1 MIITSFIAEPIM
13 TTSGQLVGCELLTRF
28 HRQDLPVLNSK
39 YFIMAM
45 DIERKRELL
54 TRQLQA
60 IELRASW
67 FRDHRLFCTVNVDTL
82 QARLCVYD
90 SGITHLL
97 DKLEFVRLEI
107 SEDFE
112 GLELGIDHPVLRT
125 LLNVGYRLFLDDLG
139 SGRANVAALTTGCYE
154 AVKIDRAF
162 YREEVQKP
170 TFNVLMKN
178 IMNYCPYVIVEGV
191 EQRQELPVLRD
202 AGVTAVQ
209 GYLYR
214 SVPFD
219 KITTLSNTIVNTL

>member
-1 MIITSFIAEPIM
+1 MINTTFIAEPIM
-13 TTSGQLVGCELLTRF
+13 TTSGQLIGCELLTRF
-28 HRQDLPVLNSK
+28 HREDLPVLNSK

-45 DIERKRELL
+45 DAEGKRELL

-60 IELRASW
+60 IEVRAAW
-67 FRDHRLFCTVNVDTL
+67 FRDNRLFCTVNIDTV
-82 QARLCVYD
+82 QARLCVFD
-90 SGITHLL
+90 TDVTRLL

-112 GLELGIDHPVLRT
+112 GLELGIEHPVLST

-162 YREEVQKP
+162 YREEEHKP

-178 IMNYCPYVIVEGV
+178 ILKYCPYVIVEGV
-191 EQRQELPVLRD
+191 VQRQELPVLRD

-219 KITTLSNTIVNTL
+219 KIHNLL

>member
-1 MIITSFIAEPIM
+1 MIITTFIAEPIM

-28 HRQDLPVLNSK
+28 HREDLPVLNSK

-45 DIERKRELL
+45 TVAGKKELL
-54 TRQLQA
+54 KQQLET
-60 IELRASW
+60 IEVHASW
-67 FRDHRLFCTVNVDTL
+67 FREHRLFCTVNVDTV
-82 QARLCVYD
+82 QARLCVFD
-90 SGITHLL
+90 RDIIQLL
-97 DKLEFVRLEI
+97 DKLEFMRLEI
-107 SEDFE
+107 SENFE
-112 GLELGIDHPVLRT
+112 GLELGINHPVLKT

-178 IMNYCPYVIVEGV
+178 IMKYCPYVIVEGV
-191 EQRQELPVLRD
+191 EQRRELPVLRD

-219 KITTLSNTIVNTL
+219 KIHNLI

>member
-1 MIITSFIAEPIM
+1 MITTTFVAEPIM

-28 HRQDLPVLNSK
+28 HSEGMQVLNSK

-45 DIERKRELL
+45 DAEGKRELL
-54 TRQLQA
+54 IRQLQA
-60 IELRASW
+60 IEVRASW
-67 FRDHRLFCTVNVDTL
+67 FRDNRLYCTVNIDTI
-82 QARLCVYD
+82 QARLCVFD
-90 SGITHLL
+90 REVIQLL
-97 DKLEFVRLEI
+97 DKLEYVRLEI

-112 GLELGIDHPVLRT
+112 GLEMGINHPVLKT

-162 YREEVQKP
+162 YRQEIQKP
-170 TFNVLMKN
+170 TFSLLMKN
-178 IMNYCPYVIVEGV
+178 IMQYCPYVIVEGV
-191 EQRQELPVLRD
+191 EQQKELSVLRD
-202 AGVTAVQ
+202 SGVTAVQ

-219 KITTLSNTIVNTL
+219 KVNTLL

>member
-1 MIITSFIAEPIM
+1 MINTTFIAEPIM
-13 TTSGQLVGCELLTRF
+13 TTSGQLIGCELLTRF
-28 HRQDLPVLNSK
+28 HREDLPVLNSK

-45 DIERKRELL
+45 TVEGKKGLL
-54 TRQLQA
+54 KQQLEA
-60 IELRASW
+60 VEVYAAW
-67 FRDHRLFCTVNVDTL
+67 FRDNRLCCTVNVDNV
-82 QARLCVYD
+82 QARLCVFD
-90 SGITHLL
+90 RDIIQLL

-112 GLELGIDHPVLRT
+112 GLEKGIEHPILRT

-139 SGRANVAALTTGCYE
+139 SGQANVAALTTGCYE

-162 YREEVQKP
+162 YRQEVQKP

-178 IMNYCPYVIVEGV
+178 IMKYCPYVIVEGV
-191 EQRQELPVLRD
+191 EQRQELPILRD

-214 SVPFD
+214 SVPFH
-219 KITTLSNTIVNTL
+219 KVNSLL

>member
-1 MIITSFIAEPIM
+1 MITTTFIAELIM

-28 HRQDLPVLNSK
+28 HREDLPVLNSK

-45 DIERKRELL
+45 TVAGKKELL
-54 TRQLQA
+54 KQQL
-60 IELRASW
+60 ETVEVHASW
-67 FRDHRLFCTVNVDTL
+67 FREHRLFCTVNVDTV
-82 QARLCVYD
+82 QARLCVFD
-90 SGITHLL
+90 RDIIQLL
-97 DKLEFVRLEI
+97 DKLDFMRLEI
-107 SEDFE
+107 SENFE
-112 GLELGIDHPVLRT
+112 GLELGINHPVLKT

-178 IMNYCPYVIVEGV
+178 IMKYCPYVIVEGV
-191 EQRQELPVLRD
+191 EQRQELPVLRN
-202 AGVTAVQ
+202 AGLTAVQ

-219 KITTLSNTIVNTL
+219 KIHNL

>member
-1 MIITSFIAEPIM
+1 MITKTFIAEPIM

-28 HRQDLPVLNSK
+28 HSEDLPVLNSK

-45 DIERKRELL
+45 TVEGKKELL
-54 TRQLQA
+54 KQQL
-60 IELRASW
+60 ETVDFHASW
-67 FRDHRLFCTVNVDTL
+67 FREHRLFCTVNVDTV
-82 QARLCVYD
+82 QARLCVFD
-90 SGITHLL
+90 REIIQLL
-97 DKLEFVRLEI
+97 DKMDFIRLEI
-107 SEDFE
+107 SENFE
-112 GLELGIDHPVLRT
+112 GLELGINHPVLKT

-154 AVKIDRAF
+154 AVKLDRAF
-162 YREEVQKP
+162 YHQEVQKP

-178 IMNYCPYVIVEGV
+178 IMKYCPYVIVEGV

-214 SVPFD
+214 SVPFNNI
-219 KITTLSNTIVNTL
+219 KTLI

>member
-1 MIITSFIAEPIM
+1 MINTTFIAEPIM
-13 TTSGQLVGCELLTRF
+13 TTSGKLVGCELLTRF
-28 HRQDLPVLNSK
+28 HREDLPVLNSK

-45 DIERKRELL
+45 TVAGKKELL
-54 TRQLQA
+54 KQQLET
-60 IELRASW
+60 IEVHASW
-67 FRDHRLFCTVNVDTL
+67 FREHRLFCTVNVDTV
-82 QARLCVYD
+82 QARLCVFD
-90 SGITHLL
+90 RDIIQLL
-97 DKLEFVRLEI
+97 DKLDFMRLEI
-107 SEDFE
+107 SENFE
-112 GLELGIDHPVLRT
+112 GLELGINHPVLKT
-125 LLNVGYRLFLDDLG
+125 LLNVGYRMFLDDLG

-191 EQRQELPVLRD
+191 EQRQELPVLRN

-219 KITTLSNTIVNTL
+219 KIHNLI

>member
-1 MIITSFIAEPIM
+1 M
-13 TTSGQLVGCELLTRF
+13 TTSGQLIGCELLTRF
-28 HRQDLPVLNSK
+28 HREDLPVLNSK

-45 DIERKRELL
+45 TVEGKKELL
-54 TRQLQA
+54 KQQL
-60 IELRASW
+60 ENVEVHASW
-67 FRDHRLFCTVNVDTL
+67 FRDNRLFCTVNVDTV
-82 QARLCVYD
+82 QARLCVFD
-90 SGITHLL
+90 REIIELL
-97 DKLEFVRLEI
+97 DKLDFIRLEI
-107 SEDFE
+107 SENFE
-112 GLELGIDHPVLRT
+112 GLELGIEHPVLST

-154 AVKIDRAF
+154 AVKLDRAF
-162 YREEVQKP
+162 YRQEVQKP

-214 SVPFD
+214 SVPFN
-219 KITTLSNTIVNTL
+219 KIHNLL